1 VRGGRQG
8 SGNRQVVGERIAA
21 PLREAATQVFSITHR
36 LFRKTVQQG
45 RSQCRGEAYSLPYVE
60 PLNAART
67 PLAGFINS
75 LLVIDDFE

>member
-1 VRGGRQG
+1 MAMIGGLL
-8 SGNRQVVGERIAA
+8 NEWMP
-21 PLREAATQVFSITHR
+21 PLREEAATKVSSIIHR

-45 RSQCRGEAYSLPYVE
+45 RSQEAYSLPYVE

-75 LLVIDDFE
+75 LLVVHDFE